1 MKLNSREQ
9 AWQRRNEGRLKKES
23 HPTYKK
29 MQTKEI
35 FEERLKNFKSID
47 VWSEKHIAEREEF
60 YKKFGRAWWIFCSVP
75 VVEKY
80 QDQWINQFRV
90 LDGELNE

>member
-1 MKLNSREQ
+1 MKLNSREK
-9 AWQRRNEGRLKKES
+9 AWIDKKDDII
-23 HPTYKK
+23 KDN
-29 MQTKEI
+29 
-35 FEERLKNFKSID
+35 FEDRLKNFKSID
-47 VWSEKHIAEREEF
+47 VWSEESIAEREEF

-90 LDGELNE
+90 LDGEINE